1 MNTHASNDRDVDNGI
16 VNKRDDRGSE
26 RGTASAAFNPAGYA
40 GYGEPERSHMASDA
54 VAACYGEPEESHMA
68 SDAST
73 SDESRMA
80 SDASTHSADA
90 GDFDATESSSGS
102 PTTAHIEGDREVES
116 DTDGSAG
123 SN

>member
-1 MNTHASNDRDVDNGI
+1 MNTRASNDRDVNNGI

-26 RGTASAAFNPAGYA
+26 RGTASAAFNPADYA
-40 GYGEPERSHMASDA
+40 G
-54 VAACYGEPEESHMA
+54 YGEPEESHMA

-73 SDESRMA
+73 SEESRMA
-80 SDASTHSADA
+80 SDASTHSADT